1 MTGRALNAASTES
14 ALVLFAHGARDPQ
27 WAEPFKR
34 IQAAVRARRAG
45 TVVELAFLELMQP
58 ALADT
63 VDKLIAEGH
72 RRITIAPLFMAQGG
86 HLRNDLPKLLDSL
99 RAAHA
104 GVEFTLLPAVG
115 DVETIL
121 NAIAEWLVAALPR

>member
-1 MTGRALNAASTES
+1 LSGPALNPAAEP

-34 IQAAVRARRAG
+34 IQAAIRAQRPGAA
-45 TVVELAFLELMQP
+45 VELAFLEIMQP
-58 ALADT
+58 PLADAIAALA
-63 VDKLIAEGH
+63 KAGH

-86 HLRNDLPKLLDSL
+86 HLRSDVPRLLDAA
-99 RAAHA
+99 RATHP

-121 NAIAEWLVAALPR
+121 NAIADWLVAALPH

>member
-1 MTGRALNAASTES
+1 LNAADQP

-34 IQAAVRARRAG
+34 IQAAVRARRSG

-58 ALADT
+58 VLAEAIN
-63 VDKLIAEGH
+63 KLVADGH
-72 RRITIAPLFMAQGG
+72 RRITVAPLFMAQGG
-86 HLRNDLPKLLDSL
+86 HLRNDLPKLLDSI

-104 GVEFTLLPAVG
+104 GVEISVLPAVG

-121 NAIAEWLVAALPR
+121 NAIADWLVGALPH